1 MTKKNVLF
9 GFVFVAAWMASS
21 FAQAKDLTNR
31 LGIGFRNA
39 YSFDLPAVSSVY
51 YPTAELGVVGAIGV
65 DTQDNNSKSAFTV
78 GLRRI
83 IFKEENMN
91 FFMGGN
97 LSMLSVETAGK
108 SDSGFEVSAL
118 AGGEF
123 FLTGLDNLGFN
134 FETGVAIENV
144 DKTRFRTLADHILRA
159 GIMFYF

>member
-1 MTKKNVLF
+1 MRPQKLIAGFILF
-9 GFVFVAAWMASS
+9 SALFMSS

-31 LGIGFRNA
+31 LGIGFRNS
-39 YSFDLPAVSSVY
+39 YSFDLPAVASVY
-51 YPTAELGVVGAIGV
+51 YPTPDLGVVGAIGV
-65 DTQDNNSKSAFTV
+65 DTEDNNSKSAFTV

-97 LSMLSVETAGK
+97 LSMLSVETEGK

-123 FLTGLDNLGFN
+123 FVGGLDNLGFN

-159 GIMFYF
+159 GFIFYF